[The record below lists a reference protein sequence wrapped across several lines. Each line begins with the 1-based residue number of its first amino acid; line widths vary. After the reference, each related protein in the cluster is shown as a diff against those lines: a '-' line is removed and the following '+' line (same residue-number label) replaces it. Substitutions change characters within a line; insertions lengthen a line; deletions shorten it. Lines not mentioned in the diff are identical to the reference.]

1 MKKAISLFP
10 PPNQSL
16 LELRTCPD
24 IEKFVYE
31 NHLNLT
37 NDDLVRRHRLSLRSP
52 PFGSLVSEIL
62 YSPHVYS
69 SAVTPHFVKANSQK

>member
-16 LELRTCPD
+16 LELRTFAD

-37 NDDLVRRHRLSLRSP
+37 NDDLVRRHSLSLRSP

-69 SAVTPHFVKANSQK
+69 SAVTPHFVKAKSQK